1 MRKFSL
7 ILLFIAT
14 TLGLAFVYSL
24 DQERR
29 EVKEDLKTI
38 QNIKYGLLNVDE
50 WKAITGEIIRKK
62 IDEFELSSKNKE
74 SLRTEI
80 PELLNEMI
88 DVAETEEYER
98 NRQKLFGGLLTN
110 TFMELAGVFNKLRSS
125 IPEMT
130 EKIIDHMEKPCT
142 KEGLKKFFNT
152 KLDEYASATFS
163 EIDYSEVDRIT
174 LKYGAEDSEDC
185 KNILKG
191 RLGEKQQ
198 FLNFIKYA
206 LITLGL
212 FWISLAIWYKN
223 IDRFLIVLLYAV
235 SGVFLLFGLVLPMIE
250 IEASI
255 VLFKFQMLG
264 QNIEFADQVL
274 YYRSKSVLELVLI
287 LFSNLSFDLILV
299 GFLVVLFSVIFP
311 LMKLIFGIMM
321 LYKPNL
327 ESKKFVRTLVFK
339 TAKWSMSDVF
349 VVSMFMAYLG
359 ISGMIGSQ
367 MGKIENSIVDNE
379 LIAMDDSEIGI
390 GFYCYLIFVLLG
402 ILISSKIKR
411 MSNLQ
416 EN

>member
-7 ILLFIAT
+7 ILLFVAT

-110 TFMELAGVFNKLRSS
+110 TFMELAGVFNKLRST

-130 EKIIDHMEKPCT
+130 EKIIDHMEKPRT

-174 LKYGAEDSEDC
+174 LKYGAENSEDC
-185 KNILKG
+185 KNLLKV
-191 RLGEKQQ
+191 RMGEKQQ

-206 LITLGL
+206 LITL
-212 FWISLAIWYKN
+212 
-223 IDRFLIVLLYAV
+223 
-235 SGVFLLFGLVLPMIE
+235 
-250 IEASI
+250 
-255 VLFKFQMLG
+255 
-264 QNIEFADQVL
+264 
-274 YYRSKSVLELVLI
+274 
-287 LFSNLSFDLILV
+287 
-299 GFLVVLFSVIFP
+299 
-311 LMKLIFGIMM
+311 
-321 LYKPNL
+321 
-327 ESKKFVRTLVFK
+327 
-339 TAKWSMSDVF
+339 
-349 VVSMFMAYLG
+349 
-359 ISGMIGSQ
+359 
-367 MGKIENSIVDNE
+367 
-379 LIAMDDSEIGI
+379 
-390 GFYCYLIFVLLG
+390 
-402 ILISSKIKR
+402 
-411 MSNLQ
+411 
-416 EN
+416 

>member
-38 QNIKYGLLNVDE
+38 QSIKYGLLNVDE

-130 EKIIDHMEKPCT
+130 EKIIDHMEKPRT

-174 LKYGAEDSEDC
+174 LKYGAENSEDC
-185 KNILKG
+185 KNLLKV

-223 IDRFLIVLLYAV
+223 IDRFLIVLLYEV

-327 ESKKFVRTLVFK
+327 ESKKFVRSLVFK

-367 MGKIENSIVDNE
+367 MGKIENSIVDND

>member
-7 ILLFIAT
+7 ILLCVAT
-14 TLGLAFVYSL
+14 LLGLAFVYSL

-38 QNIKYGLLNVDE
+38 QNIKYGMLNVDE
-50 WKAITGEIIRKK
+50 WKSITGEIIRRK

-88 DVAETEEYER
+88 DVSEAEAYEK
-98 NRQKLFGGLLTN
+98 NRQKLFGGLLSN
-110 TFMELAGVFNKLRSS
+110 VGMELTGIFDKLRSS

-130 EKIIDHMEKPCT
+130 EKLIEFMDKPRT
-142 KEGLKKFFNT
+142 KEGLKKFLST
-152 KLDEYASATFS
+152 KLDQYSDETFS
-163 EIDYSEVDRIT
+163 EIDYSEVDRIVS
-174 LKYGAEDSEDC
+174 KYGADNSEEC
-185 KNILKG
+185 KNILKE
-191 RLGEKQQ
+191 RLQHKRQ
-198 FLNFIKYA
+198 FVNFIKYA
-206 LITLGL
+206 LIALGL
-212 FWISLAIWYKN
+212 FWISLVIWYHN
-223 IDRFLIVLLYAV
+223 VDRFLLVLLYLV

-264 QNIEFADQVL
+264 QNIDFSDQVL
-274 YYRSKSVLELVLI
+274 YYRSKSVLELVSI
-287 LFSNLSFDLILV
+287 LFSDLSFDLILV

-311 LMKLIFGIMM
+311 LMKLLFGIFM
-321 LYKPNL
+321 LYSPNI
-327 ESKKFVRTLVFK
+327 ESKKLIRNLVFN

-379 LIAMDDSEIGI
+379 LIAMNDSEIGI

-416 EN
+416 QN

>member
-130 EKIIDHMEKPCT
+130 EKIIDHMEKPRT

-185 KNILKG
+185 KNLLKG

-255 VLFKFQMLG
+255 VLIKFQMLG

-274 YYRSKSVLELVLI
+274 YYRSKSVLELVSI

>member
-38 QNIKYGLLNVDE
+38 QSIKYGLLNVDE

-130 EKIIDHMEKPCT
+130 EKIIDHMEKPRT

-174 LKYGAEDSEDC
+174 LKYGAENSEDC
-185 KNILKG
+185 KNLLKV

-327 ESKKFVRTLVFK
+327 ESKKFVRSLVFK

-367 MGKIENSIVDNE
+367 MGKIENSIVDND

>member
-38 QNIKYGLLNVDE
+38 QNIKYGLLNFDE

-130 EKIIDHMEKPCT
+130 EKIIDHMEKPRT

-185 KNILKG
+185 KNLLKG
-191 RLGEKQQ
+191 RLVEKQQ

-223 IDRFLIVLLYAV
+223 IDRFLIVLLYGV

-255 VLFKFQMLG
+255 VLIKFQMLG

-274 YYRSKSVLELVLI
+274 YYRSKSVLELVSI

>member
-1 MRKFSL
+1 MRNFSL

-14 TLGLAFVYSL
+14 TLGLAFVCSL

-38 QNIKYGLLNVDE
+38 QNIRYGLLNVDE
-50 WKAITGEIIRKK
+50 WKAITGEIIKKK

-88 DVAETEEYER
+88 DVVETEEYER

-130 EKIIDHMEKPCT
+130 EKIIDHMEKPRT
-142 KEGLKKFFNT
+142 KEGLKKFFSA
-152 KLDEYASATFS
+152 KLDEYANATFS

-191 RLGEKQQ
+191 RLGEKQR

-223 IDRFLIVLLYAV
+223 IDRFLIVLLYIV

-274 YYRSKSVLELVLI
+274 YYRSKSVLELVSI
-287 LFSNLSFDLILV
+287 LFSNFSFDLILV

>member
-130 EKIIDHMEKPCT
+130 EKIIDHMEKPRT

-185 KNILKG
+185 KNLLKG

-255 VLFKFQMLG
+255 VLIKFQMLG

-274 YYRSKSVLELVLI
+274 YYRSKSVLELVSI

-411 MSNLQ
+411 MSNLL

>member
-50 WKAITGEIIRKK
+50 WKAISGEIIRKK

-130 EKIIDHMEKPCT
+130 EKIIDHMEKPRT

-212 FWISLAIWYKN
+212 FWISLAICYKN

-274 YYRSKSVLELVLI
+274 YYRSKSVLELVSI

>member
-50 WKAITGEIIRKK
+50 WKAISGEIIRKK

-130 EKIIDHMEKPCT
+130 EKIIDHMEKPRT

-212 FWISLAIWYKN
+212 FWISLAICYKN

-250 IEASI
+250 LEASI

-274 YYRSKSVLELVLI
+274 YYRSKSVLELVSI

>member
-1 MRKFSL
+1 
-7 ILLFIAT
+7 
-14 TLGLAFVYSL
+14 
-24 DQERR
+24 
-29 EVKEDLKTI
+29 
-38 QNIKYGLLNVDE
+38 
-50 WKAITGEIIRKK
+50 
-62 IDEFELSSKNKE
+62 
-74 SLRTEI
+74 
-80 PELLNEMI
+80 
-88 DVAETEEYER
+88 
-98 NRQKLFGGLLTN
+98 
-110 TFMELAGVFNKLRSS
+110 
-125 IPEMT
+125 
-130 EKIIDHMEKPCT
+130 
-142 KEGLKKFFNT
+142 
-152 KLDEYASATFS
+152 
-163 EIDYSEVDRIT
+163 
-174 LKYGAEDSEDC
+174 
-185 KNILKG
+185 
-191 RLGEKQQ
+191 
-198 FLNFIKYA
+198 
-206 LITLGL
+206 
-212 FWISLAIWYKN
+212 
-223 IDRFLIVLLYAV
+223 
-235 SGVFLLFGLVLPMIE
+235 LVLPMIE
-250 IEASI
+250 LEASI

-274 YYRSKSVLELVLI
+274 YYRSKSVLELVSI

>member
-38 QNIKYGLLNVDE
+38 QSIKYGLLNVDE
-50 WKAITGEIIRKK
+50 WKAITGEIIREK

-130 EKIIDHMEKPCT
+130 EKIIDHMEKPRT

-163 EIDYSEVDRIT
+163 EIDYSEVERIT
-174 LKYGAEDSEDC
+174 LKYGAENSEDC
-185 KNILKG
+185 KNLLKV

-327 ESKKFVRTLVFK
+327 ESKKFVRSLVFK

-367 MGKIENSIVDNE
+367 MGKIENSIVDND

>member
-130 EKIIDHMEKPCT
+130 EKIIDHIEKPRT

-212 FWISLAIWYKN
+212 FWISLAICYKN

-274 YYRSKSVLELVLI
+274 YYRSKSVLELVSI